1 MESSKSGLFAES
13 VHLECCTEVLVRLF
27 VACFICTWSANSLV
41 LLVLYNF
48 LYCITQIC

>member
-1 MESSKSGLFAES
+1 MESSKPGLFAES
-13 VHLECCTEVLVRLF
+13 VHLECCTEVRLF

-48 LYCITQIC
+48 CTALLKYVNM